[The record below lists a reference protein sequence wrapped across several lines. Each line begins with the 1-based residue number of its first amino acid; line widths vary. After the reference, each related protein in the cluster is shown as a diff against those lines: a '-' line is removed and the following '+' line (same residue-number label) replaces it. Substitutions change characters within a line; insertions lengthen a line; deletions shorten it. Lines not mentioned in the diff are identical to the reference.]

1 MLIFAIGSFCRKLT
15 SAIAAPVADAD
26 VADVAVAVAVAN
38 IIKLKVEGLRQCYKL
53 G

>member
-1 MLIFAIGSFCRKLT
+1 MLILAIGSFCRKLT

-26 VADVAVAVAVAN
+26 VADVAVAVAN
-38 IIKLKVEGLRQCYKL
+38 IIKLKVEGLRKCYKL